1 MYRTGTVHEGSA
13 KGPGSLPVRVQTE
26 ASPRRLR
33 ILIVEEEVGHLEFV
47 LRALRD
53 LEADVAFAIELGDA
67 LEKIEANEPDL
78 VILDMKPPGSI
89 AIAVCRA
96 LAARTDLKRPPFLLI
111 TEYDDETARL
121 ISLEVGADD
130 RLSRPYVA
138 FELRARIRALVRQR
152 HLQEQLADTQM
163 ALLEANRRAQRM
175 ERLQKFLPPE
185 IVTAVLGEEGDDL
198 FALPR
203 RKEVTII
210 FSDVRNFTSISDQ
223 LEPEEVKVMLDV
235 YLSAMASIVQEHGG
249 SVNKVLGDGLLA
261 IFNDPAPVPDHAHR
275 ALRAAL
281 AMKSRAQALQA
292 ELHSVLPEEFHIG
305 VGVNTGPATLASL
318 ACGERIDYTA
328 VGSSVNLAARLQG
341 LSSNNAIIAAAST
354 YEPLGARV
362 KIKDERR
369 EPLKGFAHAVR
380 VAEIVGVD

>member
-1 MYRTGTVHEGSA
+1 MHEGSPKGSSGSAVRAVTDTA
-13 KGPGSLPVRVQTE
+13 K
-26 ASPRRLR
+26 RRLR

-53 LEADVAFAIELGDA
+53 LEADVVFSIELADA

-89 AIAVCRA
+89 AIAVCRS
-96 LAARTDLKRPPFLLI
+96 LAGRTDLKRAPFLLI

-152 HLQEQLADTQM
+152 HLQEKLAEAQ
-163 ALLEANRRAQRM
+163 ASLVEANRRADRM
-175 ERLQKFLPPE
+175 ERLQRFLPPE
-185 IVTAVLGEEGDDL
+185 IVTAVLGEGGEGL

-261 IFNDPAPVPDHAHR
+261 IFNDPAPVPDHALR
-275 ALRAAL
+275 ALKAAL

-292 ELHSVLPEEFHIG
+292 ELHSVLPEPFHIG
-305 VGVNTGPATLASL
+305 VGVNTGAATLASL
-318 ACGERIDYTA
+318 SCGERMDYTA
-328 VGSSVNLAARLQG
+328 VGSTVNLAARLQG
-341 LSSNNAIIAAAST
+341 LSTNNAIVAAAST

-362 KIKDERR
+362 KFKDERR
-369 EPLKGFAHAVR
+369 EALKGFAHAVR
-380 VAEIVGVD
+380 VAEIIGFE